1 MKKHDRHKSPKTA
14 IALHYDGK
22 RAPRISAKGQGLIA
36 EQIIELAQAHG
47 IPLQED
53 EQLTH
58 LLSHLELGQEIPQ
71 QLYVAIAEVIAFA
84 YIVTGRFPEGYTGD

>member
-1 MKKHDRHKSPKTA
+1 MKKRNRSKPPKTA

-22 RAPRISAKGQGLIA
+22 RAPRISAKGRGVIA
-36 EQIIELAQAHG
+36 EQIVELARAHG

-53 EQLTH
+53 EQLTN

-71 QLYVAIAEVIAFA
+71 QLYVAVAEVIAFA
-84 YIVTGRFPEGYTGD
+84 YIVTGRFPEGYSGD